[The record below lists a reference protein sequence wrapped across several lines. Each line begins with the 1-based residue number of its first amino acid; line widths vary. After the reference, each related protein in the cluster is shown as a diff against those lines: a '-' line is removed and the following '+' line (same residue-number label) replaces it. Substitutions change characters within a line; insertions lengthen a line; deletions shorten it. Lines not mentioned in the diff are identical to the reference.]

1 MPVFLKRIGAAV
13 LMTGLLAVGQQ
24 ALAQNKPAAPAA
36 PAAKPAAPAA
46 KPAQP
51 AQPAQAPAP
60 QAGAPQ
66 QGGPVRV
73 ELQPSQAD
81 WTKVCGNDPA
91 TGKELCY
98 TTRDFG
104 QGPDQ
109 PPVLALAIYD
119 PKGDDTKI
127 VRLLLPPGLLLR
139 PGFRFMVDQ
148 GAPVEGTF
156 EICFPNGCFAEA
168 RVRTAAIDGLKKG
181 TLLNISVKNQ
191 FNNEVTF
198 ALPLAGFGKAFD
210 GAAIDPKVLEDQQK
224 QAVEQQKA
232 LQEQLQKK
240 AEDERK
246 RLESQGGAPA
256 QPAPA
261 K

>member
-1 MPVFLKRIGAAV
+1 M
-13 LMTGLLAVGQQ
+13 
-24 ALAQNKPAAPAA
+24 
-36 PAAKPAAPAA
+36 
-46 KPAQP
+46 
-51 AQPAQAPAP
+51 
-60 QAGAPQ
+60 
-66 QGGPVRV
+66 
-73 ELQPSQAD
+73 
-81 WTKVCGNDPA
+81 CGKDPA
-91 TGKELCY
+91 TAKELCY

-104 QGPDQ
+104 QAPDQ

-168 RVRTAAIDGLKKG
+168 RVRSAAIDGIKKG
-181 TLLNISVKNQ
+181 SVLNISVKNQ

-198 ALPLAGFGKAFD
+198 GLPLAGFGKAYD
-210 GAAIDPKVLEDQQK
+210 GAPIDPKVLEEQQK
-224 QAVEQQKA
+224 EAVEQQKA
-232 LQEQLQKK
+232 LQEQLQKR

-246 RLESQGGAPA
+246 RLETQGGAA

-261 K
+261 APK